1 MIPNLTIKYGLICL
15 ALSFPL
21 LLAGQINLSGT
32 WKGIIT
38 QDEGGYRST
47 YDFELVIKQ
56 DGNKITGRSFVKID
70 DIFATMELEGEFS
83 GGVIFRFQE
92 TAIVDSK
99 KFDGLEWCVKRGQ
112 LLFKQDKEGWK
123 LEGFWQGV
131 TEFTTCIPGKIFLKK
146 ANPRA

>member
-1 MIPNLTIKYGLICL
+1 MIPQLMIKYCITCL
-15 ALSFPL
+15 VFFFPL
-21 LLAGQINLSGT
+21 LLSGQINLSGT

-47 YDFELVIKQ
+47 YDFELIIKQ

-70 DIFATMELEGEFS
+70 DIYASMELEGEFS

-131 TEFTTCIPGKIFLKK
+131 TEFSTCIPGKIFLKK

>member
-1 MIPNLTIKYGLICL
+1 MRPT
-15 ALSFPL
+15 LSLVFLCL
-21 LLAGQINLSGT
+21 LLLPLSAQTNLSGT

-56 DGNKITGRSFVKID
+56 DGNKISGKSYVRID
-70 DIFATMELEGEFS
+70 DIFAVMELEGEFS

-92 TAIVDSK
+92 TAIIDSK
-99 KFDGLEWCVKRGQ
+99 KFEGLEWCVKRGQ
-112 LLFKQDKEGWK
+112 LLFKQDKEGLK

-131 TEFTTCIPGKIFLKK
+131 TEFSTCIPGKIFLKK

>member
-1 MIPNLTIKYGLICL
+1 MNPKLMIKSGLSFLIL
-15 ALSFPL
+15 AFPL
-21 LLAGQINLSGT
+21 LLAGQTNLSGT

-56 DGNKITGRSFVKID
+56 DGNKITGRSFVRID

-83 GGVIFRFQE
+83 AGVIFRFQE

-99 KFDGLEWCVKRGQ
+99 KFEGLEWCVKRGQ

-131 TEFTTCIPGKIFLKK
+131 TEFSTCIPGKIFLKK

>member
-1 MIPNLTIKYGLICL
+1 MLPKLTIKSGLAFL
-15 ALSFPL
+15 VLFFPL

-47 YDFELVIKQ
+47 YDFELVIRQ

-99 KFDGLEWCVKRGQ
+99 KFEGLEWCFKRGQ

-123 LEGFWQGV
+123 LEGFWQGA
-131 TEFTTCIPGKIFLKK
+131 TEFSTCIPGKIFLKK

>member
-1 MIPNLTIKYGLICL
+1 
-15 ALSFPL
+15 
-21 LLAGQINLSGT
+21 
-32 WKGIIT
+32 
-38 QDEGGYRST
+38 
-47 YDFELVIKQ
+47 
-56 DGNKITGRSFVKID
+56 VKID
-70 DIFATMELEGEFS
+70 DIFASMELEGEFS

-99 KFDGLEWCVKRGQ
+99 KFEGLEWCVKRGQ

-131 TEFTTCIPGKIFLKK
+131 TEFSTCIPGKIFLKK